1 VKIAVVSV
9 NFPLG
14 KRPLVDERLDKLK
27 TIFHVSKVTEIQ
39 IEFMDDTHSRDA
51 EGILCDIKA
60 KLDLILQ
67 DLEIVENRL
76 ASDQQ
81 YKDLFLRCKQALE
94 KEIVLNE
101 VPFEEEEKKVLF
113 NSNLL
118 TTKPITFV
126 DSENLAAIPEVVS
139 KVYADCGMI
148 SFFTVNERELRAWPI
163 KKGVSVF
170 EAAGNIHSDIQRGFI
185 KAEVVGYEDLIKC
198 GGLNQAKSRGLV
210 KLEDKGYI
218 VRDGDLIQI
227 RFSRPAS

>member
-1 VKIAVVSV
+1 MKIAVVSV

-198 GGLNQAKSRGLV
+198 GGLNQTKSRGLV

>member
-198 GGLNQAKSRGLV
+198 GGLNQTKSRGLV